1 MNIKYIGR
9 LGAICLATGLAAGH
23 AGAALTSVDYVDG
36 SGDGWITHDS
46 ATNQDWLDVS
56 VTANQTYDQIRT
68 GTWVAQGFHI
78 ASRDEVQTLF
88 NNAGIPADSLDHYNE
103 ALNLANLL
111 GPTLISGS
119 RVSVAGFVST
129 DFFGN
134 PVTLETHPIGQRFS
148 ALLGKVN
155 ALGAFGGM
163 PAVGMAD
170 FAQGQPF
177 SDQADPYYGAYLV
190 RTAVP
195 EPSTSMLMLL
205 GLAAV
210 VGGRATRHHA
220 RG

>member
-1 MNIKYIGR
+1 MTIKHTGRIGAV
-9 LGAICLATGLAAGH
+9 LLATSLAMGH
-23 AGAALTSVDYVDG
+23 AGAALTSVDYLAG

-56 VTANQTYDQIRT
+56 LTTNQTYDQIRT
-68 GTWVAQGFHI
+68 GSWVAQGFHI
-78 ASRDEVQTLF
+78 ASQDEVQTLF
-88 NNAGIPADSLDHYNE
+88 NNAGIPADSLDHYTE
-103 ALNLANLL
+103 ALTLANLL
-111 GPTLISGS
+111 GPTLVSGS
-119 RVSVAGFVST
+119 RVGVAGFVST

-155 ALGAFGGM
+155 AMGAMGSL
-163 PAVGMAD
+163 PAMGMAD

-195 EPSTSMLMLL
+195 EPGTSMLMLM

-210 VGGRATRHHA
+210 AGGALRKQRQ
-220 RG
+220 R